1 MSWPVIVY
9 LKSKTAVYNKISSIS
24 RQRAERNQTSI
35 RSKWAGLEIGNFF
48 AAVSTT
54 GFMALGVFPVSLP
67 LLISLAVIFLVLG
80 IIGRYIDAVEDDVE
94 RLLKYEKHISESAS
108 SSDAITSSTD
118 SVQQQSN

>member
-1 MSWPVIVY
+1 
-9 LKSKTAVYNKISSIS
+9 
-24 RQRAERNQTSI
+24 
-35 RSKWAGLEIGNFF
+35 
-48 AAVSTT
+48 
-54 GFMALGVFPVSLP
+54 MALGVFPVSLP

-108 SSDAITSSTD
+108 GSDAITSSTD